1 MSNGTAAGNLQQQ
14 HKPIR
19 NVRKPVT
26 TGLILKKI
34 LVQLIVIV
42 IMVLNLI
49 PLVIVLSTSL
59 RSPDNNTNPL
69 DLFNEISF
77 TSYRT
82 AFERMHFGS
91 ALLNSVVLTAISV
104 LLVVIFAAMA
114 SYPMARIRSKWSQ
127 FLYLLFLAGLVVPGQ
142 MVLIPIVQMINS
154 LGIPSTQY
162 TPILMFVTCSLPF
175 STFLY
180 TGFIRSGVPEEVE
193 EAAHIDGAGLL
204 RRFWT
209 VVFPLLIPVTVSVII
224 TQGIWIW
231 NDYFFNMTFISKSS
245 QSPLPL
251 AMLGFMGDQQ
261 NPTQWNVLFAA
272 CMLCALPLLIAFSF
286 LQKYF
291 VGGLTVGSVKG

>member
-1 MSNGTAAGNLQQQ
+1 MQF
-14 HKPIR
+14 
-19 NVRKPVT
+19 V
-26 TGLILKKI
+26 
-34 LVQLIVIV
+34 VIA

-69 DLFNEISF
+69 NLFNELSF
-77 TSYRT
+77 SSYRD

-91 ALLNSVVLTAISV
+91 AFMNSVVLTGISV
-104 LLVVIFAAMA
+104 VLVVILAAMA
-114 SYPMARIRSKWSQ
+114 SYPMARIQSKWSQ
-127 FLYLLFLAGLVVPGQ
+127 FLYLFFLAGLVVPGQ

-154 LGIPSTQY
+154 MGIPSTKY

-180 TGFIRSGVPEEVE
+180 TGFIRSGVPVEVE

-231 NDYFFNMTFISKSS
+231 NDYFFNMTFISKAAD
-245 QSPLPL
+245 SPLPL